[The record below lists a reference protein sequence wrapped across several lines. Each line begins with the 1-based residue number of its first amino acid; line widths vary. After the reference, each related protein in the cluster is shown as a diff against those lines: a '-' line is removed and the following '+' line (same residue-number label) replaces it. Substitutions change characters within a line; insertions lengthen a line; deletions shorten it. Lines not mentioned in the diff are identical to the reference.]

1 MCTTA
6 VYIKRFSI
14 ICKHES
20 VGVQQFR
27 LIYFTIILEL
37 GVTVTIPE
45 SPLDEPDGL
54 RHQKLLIEASAD
66 IQAAVTTAPVVDK
79 RHLKEHSRTRVSEV
93 IKLDFDL
100 SHPVYRK
107 LKLHILRWV
116 LGCMEQCDLLV
127 RLKAVPSTSG
137 SGSSP
142 TPYVLME
149 GDIPSGEELICEM
162 WYTSRDNVN
171 LLLEIC
177 RQGMMAS
184 QSDGKFSAVDMRSVI
199 LLYKSWVQVCGCSTE
214 FTCSME
220 Y

>member
-1 MCTTA
+1 MTP
-6 VYIKRFSI
+6 
-14 ICKHES
+14 
-20 VGVQQFR
+20 
-27 LIYFTIILEL
+27 
-37 GVTVTIPE
+37 TIPE
-45 SPLDEPDGL
+45 LSVDQPDGL
-54 RHQKLLIEASAD
+54 GHQKLLAEPLIDS
-66 IQAAVTTAPVVDK
+66 QMAAAAGPALDK
-79 RHLKEHSRTRVSEV
+79 RHLKQSSTRVSEV

-116 LGCMEQCDLLV
+116 LRCMEKCDLLV

-142 TPYVLME
+142 TPYNLME
-149 GDIPSGEELICEM
+149 DIPSGEELICEM

-184 QSDGKFSAVDMRSVI
+184 QSDGKFSPADMQSVI
-199 LLYKSWVQVCGCSTE
+199 LLYKSWVQVC
-214 FTCSME
+214 SMQYRVYIMGYVNME
-220 Y
+220 IFHNMYKYLPTLGY